1 MTAAAILNGDRT
13 ALARAITLVESTR
26 PSDIAAAQELL
37 ATLLPN
43 TGQSHRVGIT
53 GIPGVGKSTLINTL
67 GLQLIESG
75 HKVAVL
81 AVDPTSSLSGGSILG
96 DKSRMGELAVREE
109 AFIRPSPSALTLGGV
124 GRRTRESILLC
135 EAAGFDIVLV
145 ETVGVGQSETMVAE
159 MVDTF
164 VVLLLP
170 GAGDELQGIKRGIIE
185 LADVLAVNK
194 ADGDNLARSRAAERD
209 YRAAL
214 RYLRP
219 RSETWDPPVLSVSA
233 LTSDGLASLWE
244 KIVLHKDTESETG
257 TFEKRRSAQA
267 KRWLWDMID
276 EGLRDSFRARPD
288 MKAALEAA
296 ESAVTARSITPTQ
309 AARELLAKAGMT
321 PPA

>member
-1 MTAAAILNGDRT
+1 RK
-13 ALARAITLVESTR
+13 E
-26 PSDIAAAQELL
+26 AQELL
-37 ATLLPN
+37 ATLLPH
-43 TGQSHRVGIT
+43 TGKSHRVGIT

-67 GLQLIESG
+67 GMQLIDAG
-75 HKVAVL
+75 HRVAVL

-96 DKSRMGELAVREE
+96 DKSRMGELAVRDE

-145 ETVGVGQSETMVAE
+145 ETVGVGQSETMVAD

-164 VVLLLP
+164 VLLLLP

-219 RSETWDPPVLSVSA
+219 RSETWNPPVLAISA
-233 LTSDGLASLWE
+233 LTGDGLAPLWE
-244 KIVLHKDTESETG
+244 KVVLHKDTESG
-257 TFEKRRSAQA
+257 NGSFDARRKAQT

-276 EGLRDSFRARPD
+276 EGLRESFRTRPD

-296 ESAVTARSITPTQ
+296 ERAVIARAITPTQ
-309 AARELLAKAGMT
+309 AAHDLLVKAGFT